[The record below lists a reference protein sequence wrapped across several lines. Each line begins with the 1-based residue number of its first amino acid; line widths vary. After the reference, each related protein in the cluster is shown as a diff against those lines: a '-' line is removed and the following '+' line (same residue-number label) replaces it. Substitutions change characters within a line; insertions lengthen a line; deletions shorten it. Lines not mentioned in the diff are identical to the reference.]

1 MTVTA
6 STAAGAASLAANLTA
21 TGQSAGVSV
30 DGRSSFGLLVI
41 GTSGLSGASGVLVT
55 FTLAKPSFTISGKT
69 ATLVAGGG
77 IAATPSAN
85 GTAALAEL
93 RDSDSNTVFS
103 GLTVGTSAADVI
115 VSSTGLL
122 TSVACSLVSGTL
134 TVP

>member
-1 MTVTA
+1 MTVEA
-6 STAAGAASLAANLTA
+6 STAAGNASLAANTTA
-21 TGQSAGVSV
+21 TSQSAGVSV

-41 GTSGLSGASGVLVT
+41 GTSSLSGATGVLVT
-55 FTLAKPSFTISGKT
+55 FTLQKPSFSLTGKV
-69 ATLVAGGG
+69 ATLLGTPL
-77 IAATPSAN
+77 AATPSAN

-103 GLTVGTSAADVI
+103 QLTVGTSNADVI

-122 TSVACSLVSGTL
+122 TSVSCSLVSGTL